1 MVKVKSKSFPLKSRR
16 NSFSITPTLHAKQT
30 RHRLLMEIWA
40 KQKTQTTNTTKQERL
55 CFFFLIFQLSYT
67 KGFYRS
73 PFGCKDL
80 QISLLTI
87 SGPKLTNGGKIW
99 ILWVLLN
106 LVGQFMLISLVI
118 LKFRHCF
125 HVNQL
130 VVFLQVLSLRPWFN
144 LCHASKRGKL
154 LSLVNI

>member
-1 MVKVKSKSFPLKSRR
+1 MLRRPDRETLDRDMSQTKDTDHKYNKARKV
-16 NSFSITPTLHAKQT
+16 
-30 RHRLLMEIWA
+30 M
-40 KQKTQTTNTTKQERL
+40 
-55 CFFFLIFQLSYT
+55 FFVVEIFQLSYT

-87 SGPKLTNGGKIW
+87 SGPKLTNVGKIW

-106 LVGQFMLISLVI
+106 LVGPFMLISVVI

-130 VVFLQVLSLRPWFN
+130 VVFLQVLALRP
-144 LCHASKRGKL
+144 
-154 LSLVNI
+154 